1 MKLKNLLGWSSA
13 LCLSASVLQAQETN
27 DAEKLNKQLKQLQ
40 EKFEKQQ
47 REMRE
52 NFERMMREQQAQ
64 IDALKKQLAT
74 QTNTAPA
81 AAQPAASAP
90 AQQPMTTPVTAIPGP
105 DLARPWRPSDPI
117 RLGGAQNFI
126 NLAFDALVAAGAST
140 PNDIDGPVPGA
151 KLELGGHDPKQ

>member
-1 MKLKNLLGWSSA
+1 MKLKNLLGWFSA

-27 DAEKLNKQLKQLQ
+27 EADKLNKQLKQLQ
-40 EKFEKQQ
+40 ENFEKQQ

-81 AAQPAASAP
+81 AAQPSIAGSAA
-90 AQQPMTTPVTAIPGP
+90 T
-105 DLARPWRPSDPI
+105 
-117 RLGGAQNFI
+117 
-126 NLAFDALVAAGAST
+126 AGAPPSRCAWPCRNPDRT
-140 PNDIDGPVPGA
+140 RIASVPFA
-151 KLELGGHDPKQ
+151 CVRRPRPDMH